1 MALSISPEAHSSGF
15 HPSGVNPSGV
25 NERRQAAP
33 AWARSFLFVPAD
45 RPERIAKAWASG
57 ADAVIVDLED
67 AVAPAA
73 KDAARAALATALTPA
88 RPIVVRINAATSP
101 WFAEDVRLCGMP
113 GVGAVMLPKAE
124 EASVLRDLLV
134 AVADTTLL
142 LPLIETARGLW
153 NALEL
158 ARVQRVQRLAFGPLD
173 FQLDL
178 GLSGGDDELATFRS
192 QLVLASRVA
201 EILAPIDGPTT
212 AIHDVERVRSDT
224 LRARRAGFGAKLG
237 IHPQQIGAINAAFDP
252 GAEETAWAQR
262 IMAAAQEAQGG
273 AFAMDGKM
281 VDQPV
286 LARAERIL
294 RQCRDRDDAVR
305 ADSFLPESPR

>member
-1 MALSISPEAHSSGF
+1 MASSISSEPRGA
-15 HPSGVNPSGV
+15 P
-25 NERRQAAP
+25 QAAP

-73 KDAARAALATALTPA
+73 KDAARAALADALIPA
-88 RPIVVRINAATSP
+88 RPVIVRINAATSP
-101 WFAEDVRLCGMP
+101 WFAEDLRLCAMP

-124 EASVLRDLLV
+124 EASALRDLL
-134 AVADTTLL
+134 AAIDEATGI
-142 LPLIETARGLW
+142 LPLVETARGLW

-158 ARVQRVQRLAFGPLD
+158 ARVERVQRLVFGPLD

-178 GLSGGDDELATFRS
+178 GLSVADEELASFRA

-201 EILAPIDGPTT
+201 DILAPVDGPTT
-212 AIHDVERVRSDT
+212 AIDDVERVRSDV
-224 LRARRAGFGAKLG
+224 LRARRAGFGAKLA
-237 IHPQQIGAINAAFDP
+237 IHPRQVSVINAAFDP
-252 GAEETAWAQR
+252 GAEETAWAER
-262 IMAAAQEAQGG
+262 VVAAAREAQGG
-273 AFAMDGKM
+273 AFALDGKM
-281 VDQPV
+281 VDRPV

-294 RQCRDRDDAVR
+294 RHCEVE
-305 ADSFLPESPR
+305 FPHEESCKKRRRSQNG

>member
-1 MALSISPEAHSSGF
+1 MALSISSEAHSSGV
-15 HPSGVNPSGV
+15 HEG
-25 NERRQAAP
+25 RQAAP

-67 AVAPAA
+67 AIAPAA
-73 KDAARAALATALTPA
+73 KDAARAALASALTPA

-101 WFAEDVRLCGMP
+101 WFAEDLRLCGMP

-124 EASVLRDLLV
+124 DASALRDLL
-134 AVADTTLL
+134 AAIADTTVI
-142 LPLIETARGLW
+142 LPLVETARGLW

-158 ARVQRVQRLAFGPLD
+158 AHVQRVQRLAFGPLD

-178 GLSGGDDELATFRS
+178 GISSEEDELAIFRA

-201 EILAPIDGPTT
+201 EVLSPIDGPTT

-224 LRARRAGFGAKLG
+224 LRARRTGFGAKLG
-237 IHPQQIGAINAAFDP
+237 IHPQQIGVINAAFDP
-252 GAEETAWAQR
+252 GAEEAAWAQR

-286 LARAERIL
+286 LARAQRIL
-294 RQCRDRDDAVR
+294 LQCRDRDAAVR
-305 ADSFLPESPR
+305 AGSLLPGSHR

>member
-1 MALSISPEAHSSGF
+1 MASSISTEDRDAAS
-15 HPSGVNPSGV
+15 
-25 NERRQAAP
+25 AAP
-33 AWARSFLFVPAD
+33 SWARSFLFVPAD

-73 KDAARAALATALTPA
+73 KDAARAALAGVLNPA
-88 RPIVVRINAATSP
+88 WPVIVRINAAGSP
-101 WFAEDVRLCGMP
+101 WFAEDLRLCAMR

-124 EASVLRDLLV
+124 EASALLDLL
-134 AVADTTLL
+134 AAIDEATPI

-158 ARVQRVQRLAFGPLD
+158 ARVRRVQRLAFGPLD

-178 GLSGGDDELATFRS
+178 GLSGGDDELAIFRA

-201 EILAPIDGPTT
+201 DILAPVDGPTT
-212 AIHDVERVRSDT
+212 AIDDVEKVQSDA
-224 LRARRAGFGAKLG
+224 LRARRAGFGAKLA
-237 IHPQQIGAINAAFDP
+237 IHPQQISVINTAFDP
-252 GAEETAWAQR
+252 GAEEMAWAQR
-262 IMAAAQEAQGG
+262 VFAAACKAQGG
-273 AFAMDGKM
+273 AFALDGKM
-281 VDQPV
+281 VDRPV

-294 RQCRDRDDAVR
+294 HQVRDRRYA
-305 ADSFLPESPR
+305 AGAKFPENPDYVA